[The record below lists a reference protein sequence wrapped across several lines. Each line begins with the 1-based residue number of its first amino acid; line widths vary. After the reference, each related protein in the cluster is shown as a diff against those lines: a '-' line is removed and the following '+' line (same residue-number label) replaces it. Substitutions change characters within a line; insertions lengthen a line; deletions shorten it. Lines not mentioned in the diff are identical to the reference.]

1 LVFPN
6 GRKHAVGRIIAGMPS
21 LLSPGNIGSMGEQAK
36 NEFIAGMPSLFS
48 SSNSGVGSIGGVSKS
63 ATGSSREI
71 ETKAF

>member
-1 LVFPN
+1 M
-6 GRKHAVGRIIAGMPS
+6 GRIIAGMPS
-21 LLSPGNIGSMGEQAK
+21 LLSPGIGSMGEQAK